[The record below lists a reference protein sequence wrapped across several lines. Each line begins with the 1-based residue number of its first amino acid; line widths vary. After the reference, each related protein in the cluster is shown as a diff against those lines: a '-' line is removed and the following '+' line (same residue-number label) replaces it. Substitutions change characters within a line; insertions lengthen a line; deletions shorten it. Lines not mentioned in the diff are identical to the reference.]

1 MAAHAGVW
9 PVHHT
14 HTQTDTEK
22 EKKLSPPYLI
32 IIILI
37 HHERLHFLLL
47 LLLFFK
53 RTIGVFM
60 TLFREPSFSSIM
72 AETIEKRR

>member
-47 LLLFFK
+47 LFFK

-60 TLFREPSFSSIM
+60 TLFRESSFSSIM